1 MSAVETRLVAPG
13 EADMRLDRWFRVHF
27 PDLTHGHLQKLLRTG
42 QVRVDGKRA
51 KAGARLSAGA
61 EVRVPPLGE
70 RKDEARPS
78 AGPRPKA
85 APSDADIDFIRSLVL
100 YKDDDVIAIDK
111 PPGLAVQGGTGTR
124 RHVDGMLEGLRFDA
138 PEAPRLVHRLD
149 RDTSGVLLLGR
160 SRAAAAALGRI
171 FKGKEARK
179 LYWAI
184 VVGVP
189 EPRSGRIDL
198 AIAKLPGKA
207 GEKMA
212 VDREKGQRATTFYYV
227 MEAAARR
234 LAWVALWPQ
243 TGRTHQ
249 LRVHAAALGWP
260 ILGDGKYGGQD
271 AFIAGHGLSRK
282 LHLHARAIALPHP
295 VTGAPLIVRAP
306 LPAHMKET
314 WRFFGFDAENTDDP
328 LAEWD

>member
-1 MSAVETRLVAPG
+1 
-13 EADMRLDRWFRVHF
+13 
-27 PDLTHGHLQKLLRTG
+27 
-42 QVRVDGKRA
+42 
-51 KAGARLSAGA
+51 
-61 EVRVPPLGE
+61 
-70 RKDEARPS
+70 
-78 AGPRPKA
+78 
-85 APSDADIDFIRSLVL
+85 
-100 YKDDDVIAIDK
+100 
-111 PPGLAVQGGTGTR
+111 
-124 RHVDGMLEGLRFDA
+124 
-138 PEAPRLVHRLD
+138 
-149 RDTSGVLLLGR
+149 
-160 SRAAAAALGRI
+160 
-171 FKGKEARK
+171 
-179 LYWAI
+179 
-184 VVGVP
+184 
-189 EPRSGRIDL
+189 
-198 AIAKLPGKA
+198 
-207 GEKMA
+207 MA

-227 MEAAARR
+227 MEVAGRR

-306 LPAHMKET
+306 LPDHMKET